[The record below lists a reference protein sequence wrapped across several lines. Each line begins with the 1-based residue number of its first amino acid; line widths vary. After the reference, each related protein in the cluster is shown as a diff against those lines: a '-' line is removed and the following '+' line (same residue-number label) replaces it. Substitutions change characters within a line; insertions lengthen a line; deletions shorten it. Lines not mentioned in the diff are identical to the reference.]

1 MSQDAN
7 VQKAKGDYLENR
19 IIYKT
24 IGEDVS
30 ASVENINDALNRIEE
45 IKANN
50 SLSYSDW
57 SQETIDDYN
66 FAVKQYNESMNDYTK
81 QIEDY
86 ETKVNE
92 LEETNTLKSRKISDL
107 LLNSAS
113 VIDRKQ
119 EVQETSVE
127 ENIKDLDDIIGGL

>member
-1 MSQDAN
+1 MNEIEQLQAM
-7 VQKAKGDYLENR
+7 V
-19 IIYKT
+19 
-24 IGEDVS
+24 EDLKNLLSERDKEIEVLTAQS
-30 ASVENINDALNRIEE
+30 A
-45 IKANN
+45 
-50 SLSYSDW
+50 
-57 SQETIDDYN
+57 
-66 FAVKQYNESMNDYTK
+66 DYTK

>member
-1 MSQDAN
+1 MNEIEQLQAM
-7 VQKAKGDYLENR
+7 V
-19 IIYKT
+19 
-24 IGEDVS
+24 EDLKNLLSERDKEIEVLTAQS
-30 ASVENINDALNRIEE
+30 A
-45 IKANN
+45 
-50 SLSYSDW
+50 
-57 SQETIDDYN
+57 
-66 FAVKQYNESMNDYTK
+66 DYTK

-127 ENIKDLDDIIGGL
+127 ENIKDMDDIIGGL

>member
-1 MSQDAN
+1 MNEIEQLQAM
-7 VQKAKGDYLENR
+7 V
-19 IIYKT
+19 
-24 IGEDVS
+24 EDLKNLLSERDKEMEVLTAQS
-30 ASVENINDALNRIEE
+30 A
-45 IKANN
+45 
-50 SLSYSDW
+50 
-57 SQETIDDYN
+57 
-66 FAVKQYNESMNDYTK
+66 DYTK